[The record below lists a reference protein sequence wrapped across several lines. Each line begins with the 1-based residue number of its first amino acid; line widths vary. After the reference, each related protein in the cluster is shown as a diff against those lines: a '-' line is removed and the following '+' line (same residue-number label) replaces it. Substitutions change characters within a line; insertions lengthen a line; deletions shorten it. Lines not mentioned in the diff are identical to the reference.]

1 MTPLARLLKIDLNT
15 LFCFHEDITQQ
26 EIGLFCKKLEEIV
39 QAKGIDDGFAAVT
52 QNIHEY
58 PHTEQLLHVLTI
70 QLDGLLT
77 TSGLTV
83 DEMRPYAEQI
93 AAWYHQL
100 AESTDLKIS
109 NSANFM
115 LTSRYR
121 NGEYEKAQE
130 TLNRMPDRS
139 AIVSSM
145 TAVKSFSLNTLI
157 IVLSP
162 QKGLCQ
168 AI

>member
-83 DEMRPYAEQI
+83 DEIRPYAEQI

-109 NSANFM
+109 NSAFYVDKQI
-115 LTSRYR
+115 S

-145 TAVKSFSLNTLI
+145 TDKFWLQVE
-157 IVLSP
+157 
-162 QKGLCQ
+162 
-168 AI
+168 